1 MNLEEAILLAYG
13 RHLSN
18 EELSHIN
25 QEELE
30 AKLLEYVWYTKN

>member
-1 MNLEEAILLAYG
+1 MNLEQVILLTYG
-13 RHLSN
+13 RHLTN

-30 AKLLEYVWYTKN
+30 SKLLEYVWYTKN